1 MEPTKNERVVTY
13 HQRRARLDRTSGRA
27 MSPAPEATELRP
39 HQKRR
44 KTAKDAGVS
53 TFHPWSDR
61 KHGVVF
67 LKKHITLGEDGTQV
81 ESKTEFMLGAGSGL
95 ADGRGQ
101 NRGATS
107 KFGLRFN

>member
-1 MEPTKNERVVTY
+1 MCPVTFKTFTNATKIVVLKPSGHAVSEEAWIKVVKDEGTYDGHRVKGVIRL
-13 HQRRARLDRTSGRA
+13 QRGGSGF
-27 MSPAPEATELRP
+27 
-39 HQKRR
+39 
-44 KTAKDAGVS
+44 AGS
-53 TFHPWSDR
+53 
-61 KHGVVF
+61 
-67 LKKHITLGEDGTQV
+67 GTQV